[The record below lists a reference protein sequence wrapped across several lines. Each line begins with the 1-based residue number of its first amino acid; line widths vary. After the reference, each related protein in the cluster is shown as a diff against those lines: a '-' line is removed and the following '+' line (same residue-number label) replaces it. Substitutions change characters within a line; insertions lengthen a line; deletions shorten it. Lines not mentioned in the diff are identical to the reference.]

1 MPQFLRCIRVLCS
14 LYSYYT
20 AAQQK
25 HNSTGSH
32 TLPQESRPSSGS
44 RVRRTDSLGSTL
56 DSPRSRGSSTRTFL
70 SSWSGHNRA
79 NSHGGSIELAE
90 LQLER
95 ENMVSASLG
104 NLLSAEFPSDPLD
117 QLEVV
122 WISLSSWYD
131 LLMKEIEKIE
141 GETSNGIKKE
151 ASTNNSHPILS
162 ESSQLAAAIILSA
175 PPKRRQI
182 FLHAT
187 NSIEERLGSVIN
199 DKALKRRSWH
209 VERVAHLIALEDY
222 SSLPTFQRSAS
233 SDLPQSCDIKSGN
246 LLTQSSVHLSIH
258 PSIYLFIIPHL

>member
-1 MPQFLRCIRVLCS
+1 MPQFLRYIRVLCS
-14 LYSYYT
+14 LYSYYIS
-20 AAQQK
+20 AQQK
-25 HNSTGSH
+25 HNSAGSY
-32 TLPQESRPSSGS
+32 TLPRESPTSSGS

-70 SSWSGHNRA
+70 SNWSGHNRT

-95 ENMVSASLG
+95 DNMISASLG
-104 NLLSAEFPSDPLD
+104 NLLSTEFPSDPLD

-141 GETSNGIKKE
+141 GEASNGIEKKD
-151 ASTNNSHPILS
+151 SNNLQPISS

-182 FLHAT
+182 FLRAT

-209 VERVAHLIALEDY
+209 VERVAHLMALEDY

-246 LLTQSSVHLSIH
+246 LPTQSSVHSSIH
-258 PSIYLFIIPHL
+258 PFIYLFIIPHL